1 MAWLPQ
7 SPVSAGAAPSTLIAA
22 GTTVMAKATDT
33 SISLEAARRVPGA
46 VAPAE
51 RLRRWVQRNWYPL
64 ATISPTVVILFLLT
78 IFPLIYAVYISF
90 QNFELPRPHLATF
103 IGLGNFAEVL
113 ADGRFWVALYQTAIL
128 MVGAITVQFV
138 LGLALATF
146 FFDDFRGRSAK
157 SIYLPLILIP
167 MMIAPVLVGYMWR
180 LIFQVEF
187 GPLNYLLL
195 NVFGRGPYEW
205 TSSTSLALASVILV
219 DIWQWTPFVTVV
231 LLAGMASLSLE
242 LLEAAQIDGANAWQ
256 RLVHVILPLIRNVI
270 AIVLLI
276 RFLDAFREFDKIF
289 VLTQGGPG
297 TATEV
302 ASYYAYLSGFKFFRV
317 GYASAMAILLLFVT
331 VILCT
336 TIARLLQRTQEA
348 E

>member
-1 MAWLPQ
+1 
-7 SPVSAGAAPSTLIAA
+7 
-22 GTTVMAKATDT
+22 
-33 SISLEAARRVPGA
+33 
-46 VAPAE
+46 
-51 RLRRWVQRNWYPL
+51 
-64 ATISPTVVILFLLT
+64 
-78 IFPLIYAVYISF
+78 
-90 QNFELPRPHLATF
+90 
-103 IGLGNFAEVL
+103 
-113 ADGRFWVALYQTAIL
+113 
-128 MVGAITVQFV
+128 
-138 LGLALATF
+138 
-146 FFDDFRGRSAK
+146 
-157 SIYLPLILIP
+157 
-167 MMIAPVLVGYMWR
+167 
-180 LIFQVEF
+180 
-187 GPLNYLLL
+187 
-195 NVFGRGPYEW
+195 
-205 TSSTSLALASVILV
+205 VILV